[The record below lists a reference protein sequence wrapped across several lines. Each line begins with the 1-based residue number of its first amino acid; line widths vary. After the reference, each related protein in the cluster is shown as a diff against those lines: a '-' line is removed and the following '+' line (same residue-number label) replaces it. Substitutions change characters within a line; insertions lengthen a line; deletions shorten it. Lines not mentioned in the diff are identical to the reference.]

1 MSNLFQEL
9 KRRNVF
15 RVAAA
20 YGLVGWLVI
29 QVIDTITP
37 RLGLPEWLPTL
48 VIVVVLLGLPL
59 ALVVAWAFEV
69 TTQGLKRTQDVGE
82 GESIVHAAGQKLN
95 TIVIAALVLAL
106 GYAIWQNQS
115 LQDGQTS
122 DTQTDATSTVT
133 EVPTAPLEVVA
144 PITDKSI
151 AVLPFADFS
160 ADGGQGWFGDG
171 LSEEILNSLVRIPDL
186 KVASRTS
193 SFSYRDSTL
202 EITEI
207 AKAIGVAHI
216 LEGSVRRSD
225 TRLRV
230 TAQLIRAADGFH
242 LWSENYDRAPDDAIE
257 IQEDLAISISQA
269 LQTAMD
275 PVALA
280 AMANVGT
287 ESIGAYNAYLEGLSF
302 RPCQDDLSCVAAH
315 ERAIGIDPEFAEA
328 QFQLAEYWADQLKL
342 NFIMADP
349 GIPYSEIKERFQR
362 HVASAIEFASN
373 PVELLKYRALRA
385 SVDLRLADRVEL
397 LLAYLESRPNDAA
410 SWMDLAE
417 AQQQMGDLAG
427 SMHALKTAEQLNS
440 RIELSF
446 LLISRYN
453 TAGDPASA
461 ARLARRVMIEA
472 SASRMGLYQ
481 ANRGLLTAGEVG
493 EAAEAARLFHQS
505 PIAGS
510 DPSAQQLDIR
520 QACAEG
526 RDGDANQIFASFL
539 NLGDISSHWITLL
552 VLGRNQEAE
561 DLLRVYDSPDTVLQ
575 LFSFY
580 SSPHFDPRP
589 FPFLMEVLEREG
601 AAPRPLIPI
610 PYACG

>member
-69 TTQGLKRTQDVGE
+69 TTQGLKRAQDVGE

-106 GYAIWQNQS
+106 GYSIWQNQS
-115 LQDGQTS
+115 PQYGQTS
-122 DTQTDATSTVT
+122 DTQTA
-133 EVPTAPLEVVA
+133 A
-144 PITDKSI
+144 ITDKSI

-160 ADGGQGWFGDG
+160 TDGDQGWFTDG

-193 SFSYRDSTL
+193 SFSYRDSNL

-287 ESIGAYNAYLEGLSF
+287 ESIAAYNAYLEGLSF
-302 RPCQDDLSCVAAH
+302 RPCQVDLSCVAAH

-328 QFQLAEYWADQLKL
+328 QFQLAEYWRGQLQL
-342 NFIMADP
+342 TRVNADP
-349 GIPYSEIKERFQR
+349 GIPYSEIEERFQR
-362 HVASAIEFASN
+362 HVASAIDFVSS
-373 PVELLKYRALRA
+373 PVDLLKYRALRA
-385 SVDLRLADRVEL
+385 SGDMRLADRVEL

-427 SMHALKTAEQLNS
+427 SLPALKTAEQLNS
-440 RIELSF
+440 RIELSV

-453 TAGDPASA
+453 TAGDPANA

-472 SASRMGLYQ
+472 STSRNGLYQ
-481 ANRGLLTAGEVG
+481 ANRGLLMAGEVS
-493 EAAEAARLFHQS
+493 EAAEAARLFHQN
-505 PIAGS
+505 PIADS
-510 DPSAQQLDIR
+510 DPTFAQMLDIR

-526 RDGDANQIFASFL
+526 RDADANKIFASFL
-539 NLGDISSHWITLL
+539 TLADINSHWNALIA
-552 VLGRNQEAE
+552 LGRNQEAE

-580 SSPHFDPRP
+580 SSPYFDPRP